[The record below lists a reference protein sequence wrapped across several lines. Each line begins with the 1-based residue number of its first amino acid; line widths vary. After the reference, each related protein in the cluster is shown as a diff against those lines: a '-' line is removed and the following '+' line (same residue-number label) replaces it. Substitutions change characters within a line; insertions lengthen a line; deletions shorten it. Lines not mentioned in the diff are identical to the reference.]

1 MLSIYTKLT
10 LGHVNNSH
18 QTCDFVLPEGEVT
31 NGVHRGKGQDQDLK
45 NGRKTFL
52 KVCLKTKTKT
62 KTKKNQKL
70 IIYQLQLSLIAN
82 YITFLRKVSAI
93 CNNYKQTSNN
103 KVTNSRENQ

>member
-10 LGHVNNSH
+10 LGHENNSH

-52 KVCLKTKTKT
+52 KVCLKTK
-62 KTKKNQKL
+62 NQKL
-70 IIYQLQLSLIAN
+70 IIYQLQLSLTAN
-82 YITFLRKVSAI
+82 DITFLRKVSAI
-93 CNNYKQTSNN
+93 CNT
-103 KVTNSRENQ
+103 